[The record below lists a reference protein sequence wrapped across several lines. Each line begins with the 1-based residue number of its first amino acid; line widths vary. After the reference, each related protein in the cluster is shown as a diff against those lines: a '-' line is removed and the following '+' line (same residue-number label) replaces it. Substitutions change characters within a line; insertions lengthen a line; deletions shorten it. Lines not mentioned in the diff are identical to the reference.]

1 VHEDQ
6 LFERWQSLDSEERNG
21 IFPSLFGR
29 MRHIRQYGTK
39 ADKEAAERF
48 YMEVEDLIE
57 RVEKEIQFRKGG
69 AK

>member
-1 VHEDQ
+1 MPEDE

-29 MRHIRQYGTK
+29 MRYMRQYGDEW
-39 ADKEAAERF
+39 DKEAAERF

-57 RVEKEIQFRKGG
+57 RVEKEIQFRRETKQ
-69 AK
+69 